1 MTDNSQF
8 HAASALVEAAHTVSV
23 VGHLRPDADAIGSVA
38 ATVAAL
44 QQLGKDA
51 VGAIGQLDSMPE
63 NLYTIPGASNIKF
76 GDSLP
81 ESDLII
87 VVDCGSIERT
97 GAFESIIVNN
107 PDKVLVVDHHATNP
121 GFGAVNLIDVEAEST
136 TTILYDWFDAM
147 SVQITPDIA
156 HGLYAGLLTD
166 TGCFRWGRP
175 VMHDMAKELME
186 FGLDIR
192 AISSALLDQ
201 TSVDDLRLVGQVVS
215 RIELREAGPY
225 TLAVLVADF
234 DTINGRS
241 RAVVEGLIE
250 MVRAVEGADFGA
262 VFKEY
267 ERGVYTVSLRS
278 SNLSV
283 ASLAVHLGGGG
294 HIPAAGYTARGTEI
308 EALDTLI
315 EATVTLGESLRSSA
329 HVDV

>member
-8 HAASALVEAAHTVSV
+8 HAALALVQAAHTVSV

-201 TSVDDLRLVGQVVS
+201 TSVDDLRLVGQIVS

>member
-8 HAASALVEAAHTVSV
+8 HAASALVQAAHTVSV

-201 TSVDDLRLVGQVVS
+201 TSVDDLRLVGQIVS

-283 ASLAVHLGGGG
+283 VSLAVHLGGGG

>member
-1 MTDNSQF
+1 MIEKHEFLDAFTLVQ
-8 HAASALVEAAHTVSV
+8 AAQSITV
-23 VGHLRPDADAIGSVA
+23 VGHLRPDADAIGSVTS
-38 ATVAAL
+38 TVLSL
-44 QQLGKDA
+44 QQIGKEA
-51 VGAIGQLDSMPE
+51 VGAIGQTDSIPE
-63 NLYTIPGASNIKF
+63 NLLTIPGSESVYF
-76 GDSLP
+76 GDTLP
-81 ESDLII
+81 ESDLVI

-97 GAFESIIVNN
+97 GAFVDTIVDIK
-107 PDKVLVVDHHATNP
+107 DKVIVVDHHATNP
-121 GFGAVNLIDVEAEST
+121 GFGEVNLIDVDAEST

-147 SVQITPDIA
+147 SIQITPSIA

-192 AISSALLDQ
+192 VISAQLLDQ
-201 TSVDDLRLVGQVVS
+201 TSVDDLRLVGQIVS
-215 RIELREAGPY
+215 RIELLEAGPY
-225 TLAVLVADF
+225 TLAVLVADY
-234 DTINGRS
+234 DTIHGRS
-241 RAVVEGLIE
+241 KAVVEGLIE
-250 MVRAVEGADFGA
+250 MVRAVDGADFGA

-278 SNLSV
+278 SHLSV

-315 EATVTLGESLRSSA
+315 DATVTLGESLRSA
-329 HVDV
+329 TRVDA

>member
-8 HAASALVEAAHTVSV
+8 HAASALVQAAHTVSV
-23 VGHLRPDADAIGSVA
+23 VGHLRPDADAIGRVA

-63 NLYTIPGASNIKF
+63 NLYTIPGASNIRF

-97 GAFESIIVNN
+97 GAFENTIDNN

-201 TSVDDLRLVGQVVS
+201 TSVDDLRLVGQIVS

>member
-1 MTDNSQF
+1 MTENSQF
-8 HAASALVEAAHTVSV
+8 HAASALVQKAHTVSV

-63 NLYTIPGASNIKF
+63 NLFTIPGASNIIF

-97 GAFESIIVNN
+97 GAFENIIVDN

-201 TSVDDLRLVGQVVS
+201 TSVDDLRLVGQIVS

-308 EALDTLI
+308 EALDTLV

-329 HVDV
+329 HADV

>member
-8 HAASALVEAAHTVSV
+8 HAASALVQAAHTVSV

-51 VGAIGQLDSMPE
+51 VGAIGQPDSMPE
-63 NLYTIPGASNIKF
+63 NLYTIPGASNIRF
-76 GDSLP
+76 GASLP

-97 GAFESIIVNN
+97 GAFEKIIVNN

-201 TSVDDLRLVGQVVS
+201 TSVDDLRLVGQIVS

>member
-1 MTDNSQF
+1 MPDNSQF
-8 HAASALVEAAHTVSV
+8 HAASALVQDAQAISV
-23 VGHLRPDADAIGSVA
+23 VGHLRPDADAIGSVT

-44 QQLGKDA
+44 QQLGKDV
-51 VGAIGQLDSMPE
+51 VGVIGQTDPMPE
-63 NLYTIPGASNIKF
+63 NLLTIPGSSSVIF
-76 GDSLP
+76 GHTLP
-81 ESDLII
+81 ESDLVI

-97 GAFESIIVNN
+97 GAFEHFIVNN
-107 PDKVLVVDHHATNP
+107 RDKVLVVDHHATNP
-121 GFGAVNLIDVEAEST
+121 GFGTVNLIDVEAEST
-136 TTILYDWFDAM
+136 TTILYDWFDAL
-147 SVQITPDIA
+147 SIQITPDIA

-192 AISSALLDQ
+192 SISAALLDQ
-201 TSVDDLRLVGQVVS
+201 TSVDDLRLVGQIIS

-234 DTINGRS
+234 ETIDGRS

-267 ERGVYTVSLRS
+267 EPGVYTVSLRS

-294 HIPAAGYTARGTEI
+294 HIPAAGYTARGTEM

-315 EATVTLGESLRSSA
+315 EATVTLGESLRSSVG
-329 HVDV
+329 VDA

>member
-8 HAASALVEAAHTVSV
+8 HAASALVQAAHTVSV

-63 NLYTIPGASNIKF
+63 NLYTIPEASNIKF

-201 TSVDDLRLVGQVVS
+201 TSVDDLRLVGQIVS
-215 RIELREAGPY
+215 RIELRKAGPY

>member
-1 MTDNSQF
+1 MPDNSQF
-8 HAASALVEAAHTVSV
+8 HAASDLVETAHTIGVI
-23 VGHLRPDADAIGSVA
+23 GHLRPDADAIGSVA
-38 ATVAAL
+38 STVAAL
-44 QQLGKDA
+44 KQLGKE
-51 VGAIGQLDSMPE
+51 VFGAIGQVDPMTE
-63 NLYTIPGASNIKF
+63 NLLTIPGAAEIIF
-76 GDSLP
+76 GETLP
-81 ESDLII
+81 DADLYI

-97 GAFESIIVNN
+97 GAFESFIVDNS
-107 PDKVLVVDHHATNP
+107 DKVLVVDHHATNP
-121 GFGAVNLIDVEAEST
+121 GFGTINLIDVDAEST

-147 SVQITPDIA
+147 SIQITPDIA

-192 AISSALLDQ
+192 SISAELLDQ
-201 TSVDDLRLVGQVVS
+201 TSVDDLRLVGQIVS
-215 RIELREAGPY
+215 KIELKEAGPY
-225 TLAVLVADF
+225 TLAVLIADF

-250 MVRAVEGADFGA
+250 MVRAVDGADFGA

-278 SNLSV
+278 SHLSV

-294 HIPAAGYTARGTEI
+294 HIPAAGYTARGSEI

-329 HVDV
+329 HIDV

>member
-8 HAASALVEAAHTVSV
+8 HAASALVQAAHTVSV

-44 QQLGKDA
+44 QQLGKDS

-201 TSVDDLRLVGQVVS
+201 TSVDDLRLVGQIVS